1 MPKPFNVE
9 GRISSFALPD
19 LTKTQIAALMG
30 DLDTD
35 ARSIIIMA
43 VAQLWQ
49 REIGEPDRD
58 VFAELDEVKRR
69 LGAIERREIS

>member
-9 GRISSFALPD
+9 AERNHFALP
-19 LTKTQIAALMG
+19 LQTRQQIQALML

-35 ARSIIIMA
+35 ARNVVIMA

-58 VFAELDEVKRR
+58 IFAELDEVKQR
-69 LGAIERREIS
+69 LDAAGL

>member
-9 GRISSFALPD
+9 ARVSSFALPD
-19 LTKTQIAALMG
+19 LTKQQIAALMS

-35 ARSIIIMA
+35 ARSVIIMA

-49 REIGEPDRD
+49 REIGEGDRD
-58 VFAELDEVKRR
+58 ILAELDEVKRR
-69 LGAIERREIS
+69 LDQAGL